1 MSTVLIWFV
10 VIVGIVGILLFWLL
24 ANTAGWADDRM
35 EEIKNRETSCEA
47 VITNQSSISGG
58 MAMANKEKKIEG
70 RLGYNSENG
79 RYGLLVSDLWEHI
92 GFHCGECLEVKVDDK
107 WVKTRMEMDIDR
119 NWYLVDTPY
128 TGDLEYVRARI

>member
-10 VIVGIVGILLFWLL
+10 VIVGIVGILLFWSL

-70 RLGYNSENG
+70 RQLVVSGWWLFLPQLNLQLHEG
-79 RYGLLVSDLWEHI
+79 ILCKGL
-92 GFHCGECLEVKVDDK
+92 CGDAFL
-107 WVKTRMEMDIDR
+107 
-119 NWYLVDTPY
+119 
-128 TGDLEYVRARI
+128 